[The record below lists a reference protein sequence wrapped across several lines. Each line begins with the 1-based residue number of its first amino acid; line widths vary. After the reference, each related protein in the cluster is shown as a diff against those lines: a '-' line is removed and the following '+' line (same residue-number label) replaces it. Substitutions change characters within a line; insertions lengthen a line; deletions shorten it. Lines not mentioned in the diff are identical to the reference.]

1 MPTTY
6 TPIATQTLGSATSTV
21 TFSSIPQ
28 TYTDLVLVISGRCS
42 STVGNN
48 NSAIRFNS
56 DSGNNYS
63 MTRATGDG
71 STPGTDRVANTSY
84 AGWAF
89 IANSSSSEFSPVI
102 YQIQNYSNTTTNKSL
117 IGRGNWTAQFV
128 SATVSM
134 WRNTA
139 AITTIDITQT
149 GTNWVVGS
157 TFTLYGIK
165 AA

>member
-1 MPTTY
+1 MAITY
-6 TPIATQTLGSATSTV
+6 TPIATQTLGSATATV
-21 TFSSIPQ
+21 TFSSIPG
-28 TYTDLVLVISGRCS
+28 TYTDLVLVISGRVS
-42 STVGNN
+42 STTGNN

-63 MTRATGDG
+63 MTRLTGDG
-71 STPGTDRVANTSY
+71 SAAASDRVANTSY
-84 AGWAF
+84 AGWALV
-89 IANSSSSEFSPVI
+89 ANSASSEFSPLI
-102 YQIQNYSNTTTNKSL
+102 YNIQNYSNTTTYKTL
-117 IGRGNWTAQFV
+117 LGRGNWTASFV

-149 GTNWVVGS
+149 GTNWVTGS